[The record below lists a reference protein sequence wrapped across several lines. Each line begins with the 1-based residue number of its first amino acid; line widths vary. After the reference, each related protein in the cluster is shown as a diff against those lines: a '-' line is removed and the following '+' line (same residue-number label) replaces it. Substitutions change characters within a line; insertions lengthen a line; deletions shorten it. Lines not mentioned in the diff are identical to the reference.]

1 MNTKA
6 KAYGKIL
13 LFGGYS
19 ILETGNLGLVVNVDK
34 GTTTTVEE
42 TRSGRM
48 VLNLRNFEIIVE
60 GYRKE
65 HKLFF
70 KKEPDVIIY
79 LKNAIEYSYL
89 YLKSQNIKLKDIK
102 LISHNDP
109 ELGNDKFHKTGFGS
123 SATATVSAVAAILN
137 LHGIDDKDLV
147 YKISRYSH
155 YKSQGSGSGFDVFA
169 AVYGS
174 GFFTKANEDM
184 DIEFFDFLIKSK
196 IPKVEE
202 FYWPRNLIPVILF
215 TGKSA
220 STKKLVKKVLNLKKK
235 EPDKYRSVIR
245 KYNFANL
252 KCKEAFINNNVRQIS
267 YYLEQTTDY
276 MNKLGK
282 FANAKI
288 IPSGYERMFDNLK
301 KNGAYTA
308 NLVGAGG
315 GDIIFCTAKTK
326 IDQKNLIEYCNKE
339 SLVVF
344 DKLKVVN
351 RGYELL

>member
-19 ILETGNLGLVVNVDK
+19 ILESGNIGLVVNVDK

-48 VLNLRNFEIIVE
+48 VLNLKNFEIIVE
-60 GYRKE
+60 GYREE

-70 KKEPDVIIY
+70 KKEPKVIIY

-123 SATATVSAVAAILN
+123 SATATVSAVAAILY
-137 LHGIDDKDLV
+137 LHGIEDRDLV
-147 YKISRYSH
+147 YKICRFSH
-155 YKSQGSGSGFDVFA
+155 YHSQGSGSGFDVFST
-169 AVYGS
+169 VYGS
-174 GFFTKANEDM
+174 QFFSKIEENM
-184 DIEFFDFLIKSK
+184 DVEFFDYLDKVK
-196 IPKVEE
+196 IPQVED
-202 FYWPRNLIPVILF
+202 FYWPRNLIPVIIF

-220 STKKLVKKVLNLKKK
+220 STNKLVKKVLNFKKK
-235 EPDKYRSVIR
+235 DIS
-245 KYNFANL
+245 KYNSIMRRYNLVNL
-252 KCKEAFINNNVRQIS
+252 KCKEAFINNNLRKIS
-267 YYLEQTTDY
+267 YYLEQATEF
-276 MNKLGK
+276 MNKLGESSK
-282 FANAKI
+282 CQI
-288 IPSGYERMFDNLK
+288 IPKNYETVFENLK
-301 KNGAYTA
+301 ANGAYTA

-315 GDIIFCTAKTK
+315 GDIIFCTTKTK
-326 IDQKNLIEYCNKE
+326 FDQKNLIEYCNKRN
-339 SLVVF
+339 LIVF
-344 DKLKVVN
+344 DKMKVVN
-351 RGYELL
+351 RGYELI